1 MVNVHGSARLGN
13 DVSGQIYI
21 FVIISVRQR
30 RGALWGLPVGLPA
43 PLRELKRLQFAKVS
57 RTNAQRAAGPHCYEG
72 SGACQTNKG
81 LQFWGQD

>member
-1 MVNVHGSARLGN
+1 MFPARCTFCHN
-13 DVSGQIYI
+13 FDAPEE
-21 FVIISVRQR
+21 
-30 RGALWGLPVGLPA
+30 GALWGLTVGLPA

-72 SGACQTNKG
+72 SGACQTNKE